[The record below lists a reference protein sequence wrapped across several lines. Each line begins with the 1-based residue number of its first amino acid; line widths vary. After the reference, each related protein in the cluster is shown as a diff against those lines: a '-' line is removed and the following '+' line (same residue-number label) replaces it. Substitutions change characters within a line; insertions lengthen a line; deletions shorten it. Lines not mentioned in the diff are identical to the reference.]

1 MAMTM
6 TRIQMSRIMK
16 MAAAAAVDE
25 QQRREEIYL
34 RNIHALRTK
43 IPPRFSL
50 RMSTENSWATTV
62 VLATI
67 WLDGVRRVRRD
78 C

>member
-1 MAMTM
+1 MTMTM
-6 TRIQMSRIMK
+6 TRIRMSRITMV
-16 MAAAAAVDE
+16 AAAAVDE
-25 QQRREEIYL
+25 RQLRGEIYL
-34 RNIHALRTK
+34 RNIHAPRTK
-43 IPPRFSL
+43 IPQRFSL
-50 RMSTENSWATTV
+50 KMSTENSWATTV